1 MVFSILNLKG
11 GTAKTTSS
19 MYLAMAL
26 QNTPLPSG
34 GRTLLVDADPQGSA
48 LSWSEL
54 AQDLDISV
62 VGLPV
67 KDLHKRLKQFLNDYQ
82 HIVIDTPPGNI
93 AIVRSSLLVANVAL
107 LPIPPSLL
115 DIDRL
120 RPTLELLEE
129 VENFNNLQVFTLL
142 TRVRRGTKSAKATRE
157 VLNELGL
164 HVLESEIPLLESYAG
179 SFGLPPD
186 NLAEYGEALK
196 EILALQHST

>member
-19 MYLAMAL
+19 VYLAMAL
-26 QNTPLPSG
+26 QNTPQPSG

-54 AQDLDISV
+54 AQDLNISV

-67 KDLHKRLKQFLNDYQ
+67 KDLHKRLNQFLADYQ

-93 AIVRSSLLVANVAL
+93 AIVRSSLLIANIAL

-129 VENFNNLQVFTLL
+129 VEDFNNLQVLTLL
-142 TRVRRGTKSAKATRE
+142 TRVRRGTKSAKAARE

-164 HVLESEIPLLESYAG
+164 HVLKAEIPLLESYAG

-186 NLAEYGEALK
+186 NLAEYKEALE
-196 EILALQHST
+196 EILALCQST